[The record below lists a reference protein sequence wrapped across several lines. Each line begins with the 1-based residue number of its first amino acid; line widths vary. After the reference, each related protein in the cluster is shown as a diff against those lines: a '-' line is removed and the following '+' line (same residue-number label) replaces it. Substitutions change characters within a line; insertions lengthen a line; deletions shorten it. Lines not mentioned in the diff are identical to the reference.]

1 MRIFAYNPSLEGI
14 EKTFLSN
21 STAVGETA
29 FKVKNSDRFVD
40 EQRVLVGEMSRER
53 SEMLY
58 ISSLT
63 TTELTLDAAE
73 FPHDADDPVYAIQYD
88 QVRVYRST
96 TGEDGVYSLLDTI
109 DIDVDNAD
117 GKTWYEDANSLES
130 YYYKVAYYD
139 SVNDAETEQSDA
151 IKATGYDRDQ
161 IGSVI
166 LDVARDIGDTEFLE
180 TEAQVHLDRTNDIS
194 DDLITQA
201 KRPYRFLKRMEQ
213 LDIEADASTVDFP
226 TTLWKIN
233 YVEVNEVGPAA
244 SRTYRPKKVS
254 ATEARFQLTVQTTPG
269 DFVSEIAFDD
279 EEDQMIVIP
288 KARTQRLNAFN
299 FHFYKR
305 FDTFTSFSSRIEG
318 PTRLVYKLGL
328 LRDHYMRKADADD
341 KYLKKSLE
349 YDRKYNAEVMKLQRE
364 KNIEAGGPEG
374 LAPDKKRYPQWGGR
388 KYRQ

>member
-21 STAVGETA
+21 STALGATV
-29 FKVKNSDRFVD
+29 FKVKNTDRFQD

-58 ISSLT
+58 IDSLT
-63 TTELTLDAAE
+63 TTQFTLDAAE
-73 FPHDADDPVYAIQYD
+73 FPHDADDPIYAIKFD
-88 QVRVYRST
+88 QVRIYRST
-96 TGEDGVYSLLDTI
+96 TGEDGVYSLLDTV

-117 GKTWYEDANSLES
+117 GKTWYEDPNSLDT

-139 SVNDAETEQSDA
+139 SVNDEETEQSDA

-166 LDVARDIGDTEFLE
+166 LEVAREVKDTEFVD
-180 TEAQVHLDRTNDIS
+180 TDAQVHLDKANDVS
-194 DDLITQA
+194 DDLLTQA

-213 LDIEADASTVDFP
+213 LDIEANASTVAFP
-226 TTLWKIN
+226 LTLWKIN
-233 YVEVNEVGPAA
+233 YVEVNEVAPAA
-244 SRTYRPKKVS
+244 SRTFQPQKVS
-254 ATEARFQLTVQTTPG
+254 PTEARFQLTMQTIPG
-269 DFVSEIAFDD
+269 DYVNEIAFDD
-279 EEDQMIVIP
+279 EENEMIVVP

-328 LRDHYMRKADADD
+328 LRDHYMMKADSDD
-341 KYLKKSLE
+341 KYLKKSME
-349 YDRKYNAEVMKLQRE
+349 FDRKYNAEVMKLQRE
-364 KNIEAGGPEG
+364 KNIEAAGPQG

-388 KYRQ
+388 RYRQ

>member
-21 STAVGETA
+21 STIVGATT

-53 SEMLY
+53 SEMLF
-58 ISSLT
+58 IDSLT
-63 TTELTLDAAE
+63 STQLTLDAAE
-73 FPHDADDPVYAIQYD
+73 FPHDADDPIYAIKYD
-88 QVRVYRST
+88 QVRIYRST

-109 DIDVDNAD
+109 DVDVDNAD
-117 GKTWYEDANSLES
+117 GKTWYEDPNSLDT

-139 SVNDAETEQSDA
+139 SVGDEETEQSDA

-166 LDVARDIGDTEFLE
+166 LEVAREVKDTDFVD
-180 TEAQVHLDRTNDIS
+180 TDAQVHLDKANDIS

-226 TTLWKIN
+226 LTLWKIN

-244 SRTYRPKKVS
+244 SRTFQPQKVS
-254 ATEARFQLTVQTTPG
+254 PTEARFQLTVQTTPG
-269 DFVSEIAFDD
+269 DYVNEIAFDD
-279 EEDQMIVIP
+279 EENQMIVVP

-328 LRDHYMRKADADD
+328 LRDHYMMKADSDD

-364 KNIEAGGPEG
+364 KNLEAGGPAG

-388 KYRQ
+388 RYRQ